1 MKQFIFSLCLL
12 FCISCTKEEEKPAS
26 IKVKTDAIAF
36 IEVRTPIDGITLW
49 NNKTDTIYAN
59 DENEFLFTKNIKI
72 PEFVSIQIGD
82 QRLKSILLPGKDVT
96 ITSLSSAY
104 VFEGTNKVAMQF
116 LNDVDRPYFS
126 MNESN
131 KYKNDSTAIQIEEK
145 ISMLKAAELDR
156 LQDLINNAEIDS
168 EFEEVLKKEIDYFY
182 ALRTSQVVMVK
193 QYSKTPIADDLLALL
208 DKTLQQYPLKTNYT
222 PSTWNMYAETILREK
237 GLYDKLTAGNI
248 TTDTLQNYYKR
259 DELHPFYYNI
269 ISSYKDKSVAEK
281 TTATYIIN
289 EAKQNKFEKSL
300 ISVYEQFQK
309 DFPNSPYEAYL
320 TPDIDK
326 IRAYYKKI
334 AGEMPED
341 VKFYTNESVASL
353 KDLMTELK
361 GEQYYVDLWATWC
374 GPCKR
379 EFKHNDVLNALLK
392 EKGYKKLYIS
402 LDKPEQRT
410 KWEQDIKYFELG
422 GLHLLASKEFFAD
435 FEANHS
441 LANGYITIPQY
452 LIIDKKGNLVTNDA
466 PRPSQIE
473 KLRAFLEK

>member
-1 MKQFIFSLCLL
+1 MKQSIFLILL
-12 FCISCTKEEEKPAS
+12 LLCISCAKEEGKIAS
-26 IKVKTDAIAF
+26 IKIKSDTVKF
-36 IEVRTPIDGITLW
+36 IEIRNPIDDITLW
-49 NNKTDTIYAN
+49 NNKTDTIYQN
-59 DENEFLFTKNIKI
+59 SNKEFLFTKEIDK
-72 PEFVSIQIGD
+72 PEFVSIKIGD
-82 QRLKSILLPGKDVT
+82 KHLKSILLPGKTTT
-96 ITSLSSAY
+96 IALHDSIY
-104 VFEGTNKVAMQF
+104 VFEGTNKAAMQF

-145 ISMLKAAELDR
+145 ISILKATELDR
-156 LQDLINNAEIDS
+156 LQDIINNAEIDS

-237 GLYDKLTAGNI
+237 GLYDELTAGNI

-341 VKFYTNESVASL
+341 VKL
-353 KDLMTELK
+353 LM
-361 GEQYYVDLWATWC
+361 
-374 GPCKR
+374 
-379 EFKHNDVLNALLK
+379 
-392 EKGYKKLYIS
+392 
-402 LDKPEQRT
+402 
-410 KWEQDIKYFELG
+410 
-422 GLHLLASKEFFAD
+422 
-435 FEANHS
+435 
-441 LANGYITIPQY
+441 
-452 LIIDKKGNLVTNDA
+452 NL
-466 PRPSQIE
+466 
-473 KLRAFLEK
+473 